1 MIRTLNESDINGL
14 NRLPPIDWDFDYEA
28 FLKDFLNEDFL
39 YAFVLVDEEKI
50 VGTGNVFLKGKVG
63 WLANIMVDRN
73 YRGQG
78 FGSEITQFLI
88 DFLKAKKCETQLL
101 IATKLGEP
109 IYRNHGFRKM
119 TEYHCF
125 DSVVDTDYDFP
136 VLIRALK
143 KSDFKNV
150 CKLDRDANGED
161 RPHLID
167 KYYGNGQG
175 YFNNDNELLGFYLPD
190 FPRGLVLARDPQAGI
205 ELLKLKHSKKGKR
218 TMLPMENHEGVN
230 WLEKQGLQKGESYPR
245 MILGEE
251 NYWNPEYIYSY
262 GSGFCG

>member
-14 NRLPPIDWDFDYEA
+14 NRLPPIDWDFEYEG

-39 YAFVLVDEEKI
+39 YAFILLHEEKI
-50 VGTGNVFLKGKVG
+50 VGTGNVFLKGKIG
-63 WLANIMVDRN
+63 WLANIMVDLN

-88 DFLKAKKCETQLL
+88 DFLKDKKCETQLL

-109 IYRNHGFRKM
+109 IYKKHGFKKM

-125 DSVVDTDYDFP
+125 NSVTDSHYVFSDS
-136 VLIRALK
+136 IRALT
-143 KSDFKNV
+143 KSDLESV
-150 CKLDRDANGED
+150 YKLDNEANGED
-161 RPHLID
+161 RVHLID
-167 KYYGNGQG
+167 KYYGNGLG

-190 FPRGLVLARDPQAGI
+190 FTRGLVVARDPQAGI

-218 TMLPMENHEGVN
+218 TMLPIENHNGVN
-230 WLEKQGLQKGESYPR
+230 WLVKQSFQKGDSSSR
-245 MILGEE
+245 MILGNE
-251 NYWNPEYIYSY
+251 NNWNPKYIYSY